1 MDIEDIQFLV
11 CLAVAVGGGGTVVM
25 VPGKNLVKG
34 ILTLIILAG
43 SGALFAALSAEVSV
57 NNFLAGLIISGFV
70 LSLAALCTWVCKE
83 IWRKILQA
91 WRTVKQM
98 DKDDREMRQIDEHL
112 KNMTWRTVK
121 QMDKDDSKK
130 WINNLGKDGQ
140 RYAEVGALVF
150 REFWQDAKQIITIDD
165 FVKGVVGLVI
175 LVMLIVSLIVALI
188 VHAPLFFL
196 LWLLHTIADALRGG

>member
-11 CLAVAVGGGGTVVM
+11 WLAITVGGGVTVVM

-43 SGALFAALSAEVSV
+43 SAALFVALSAEVSAD
-57 NNFLAGLIISGFV
+57 NFLAGLIISGFV

-83 IWRKILQA
+83 MWRKILQA
-91 WRTVKQM
+91 
-98 DKDDREMRQIDEHL
+98 
-112 KNMTWRTVK
+112 WRTVK

-130 WINNLGKDGQ
+130 WINNLGKVIKILALDLKKEIGSFALDLGKVIGSFALL
-140 RYAEVGALVF
+140 YLLLVF
-150 REFWQDAKQIITIDD
+150 
-165 FVKGVVGLVI
+165 
-175 LVMLIVSLIVALI
+175 LIGALIVALI

-196 LWLLHTIADALRGG
+196 PWLLHTIADALREGDKDQLRTMSLFEMLV

>member
-43 SGALFAALSAEVSV
+43 SAALFVALSAEVSA

-70 LSLAALCTWVCKE
+70 LLLAALCTWVWRE
-83 IWRKILQA
+83 ISQA
-91 WRTVKQM
+91 
-98 DKDDREMRQIDEHL
+98 
-112 KNMTWRTVK
+112 WRTVK

-130 WINNLGKDGQ
+130 WINNLEKDGQ

-196 LWLLHTIADALRGG
+196 PWLLHTIADALRGG

>member
-11 CLAVAVGGGGTVVM
+11 WLAITVGGGVTVVM

-43 SGALFAALSAEVSV
+43 SAALFVALSAEVSAD
-57 NNFLAGLIISGFV
+57 NFLAGLIISGFV

-83 IWRKILQA
+83 MWRKILQA
-91 WRTVKQM
+91 
-98 DKDDREMRQIDEHL
+98 
-112 KNMTWRTVK
+112 WRTVK

-130 WINNLGKDGQ
+130 WINNLGKVIKILALDLKKEIGSFALDLGKVIGSFALL
-140 RYAEVGALVF
+140 YLLLVF
-150 REFWQDAKQIITIDD
+150 
-165 FVKGVVGLVI
+165 
-175 LVMLIVSLIVALI
+175 LIGALI

-196 LWLLHTIADALRGG
+196 PWLLHTIADALREGDKDQLRTMSLFEMLV